1 MIEDLWNAA
10 KSVLSWKYVVI
21 QTFIKK
27 QEELQINNI
36 IKLQINNNLKGLE
49 NRTNKQKV
57 SPKKDD
63 KDKIAKKEKK
73 KNNNNK
79 TKNFSFKEVSKIDK
93 PDRLRNTRGEITTYS
108 TVIQSTIRE
117 YYEQLYANKFDNL
130 EEMDNIL

>member
-1 MIEDLWNAA
+1 MIEHLWNVA

-36 IKLQINNNLKGLE
+36 IHNLKGLG
-49 NRTNKQKV
+49 NRTNKWKV

-63 KDKIAKKEKK
+63 KDKIAKKKK
-73 KNNNNK
+73 
-79 TKNFSFKEVSKIDK
+79 KNFSFKEVSKIDK

-130 EEMDNIL
+130 EEMDNII

>member
-36 IKLQINNNLKGLE
+36 IHHLKGLE
-49 NRTNKQKV
+49 NRTNKWKV

-73 KNNNNK
+73 
-79 TKNFSFKEVSKIDK
+79 IIK
-93 PDRLRNTRGEITTYS
+93 PIIYL
-108 TVIQSTIRE
+108 
-117 YYEQLYANKFDNL
+117 LKK
-130 EEMDNIL
+130 

>member
-1 MIEDLWNAA
+1 MIEHLWNVA

-36 IKLQINNNLKGLE
+36 IHNLKGLG
-49 NRTNKQKV
+49 NRTNKWKV

-63 KDKIAKKEKK
+63 KDKIAKKKK
-73 KNNNNK
+73 
-79 TKNFSFKEVSKIDK
+79 KNFSFKEVSKIDK

-117 YYEQLYANKFDNL
+117 YYEQML
-130 EEMDNIL
+130 